1 MSIKIIDLLN
11 RAEPGRVVLLGD
23 VMLDRYVWG
32 EVRQISPEAPVPILR
47 VEKEDYRLGGVGS
60 VATMLVTLEMR
71 PCLAAVVGDDIEG
84 RLVREVLGQLRI
96 DSEGVVADS
105 LRPTTVKQRLLGG
118 SRSHAPHHMLRLD
131 RESAAAV
138 DEALAEKMRQ
148 YIARRLP
155 KADVVAISDYNKGA
169 CLPKLIAEVVAMA
182 RAADLP
188 VIADP
193 ARDVDYSRYAGCAC
207 ITPNRTEAGL
217 ATGMK
222 IVTPQDGLEAA
233 RRLLRYGVDSA
244 AVTLDRD
251 GIAWADVHG
260 NVRHFP
266 AQPREVSDI
275 TGAGDMV
282 LSAMALGVA
291 AGADYATLMELANLA
306 GGLEVEKMGV
316 AALTRGELLAG
327 LARGSTTPESKILPL
342 ESLEKAVQRRRE
354 SGQTIVMTNGCF
366 DMLHPGHVASLQE
379 ARRHGDCLVV
389 GLNSDRSVREL
400 KGDGRPLIDQKGR
413 AEMLA
418 ALACVDYVVIFDEA
432 SVTSLVQRI
441 LPDVLVKAAQYGVE
455 GVVGHDIVQRN
466 GGRIVLAP
474 MKPGYSTSALAAE
487 LSQRAETPATEPG
500 NPPAGRVARVRR
512 SREQP
517 A

>member
-1 MSIKIIDLLN
+1 MSRELIDLLN

-60 VATMLVTLEMR
+60 VATMLVALDMR
-71 PCLAAVVGDDIEG
+71 PCLAAVVGDDLEG

-96 DSEGVVADS
+96 DAEGVLADP

-131 RESAAAV
+131 RESTAAA
-138 DEALAEKMRQ
+138 DETLAEEMRQ

-155 KADVVAISDYNKGA
+155 EADVVAISDYNKGV
-169 CLPKLIAEVVAMA
+169 CVPRLIADVVAMA
-182 RAADLP
+182 RPAGVP

-193 ARDVDYSRYAGCAC
+193 AREVDYSRYTGCAC
-207 ITPNRTEAGL
+207 ITPNRTEAAL

-251 GIAWADVHG
+251 GVAWADVHG
-260 NVRHFP
+260 NAQLFP
-266 AQPREVSDI
+266 TQPREVSDV

-291 AGADYATLMELANLA
+291 
-306 GGLEVEKMGV
+306 
-316 AALTRGELLAG
+316 
-327 LARGSTTPESKILPL
+327 S
-342 ESLEKAVQRRRE
+342 RRRLRHVDGARQFGGRPG
-354 SGQTIVMTNGCF
+354 SG
-366 DMLHPGHVASLQE
+366 E
-379 ARRHGDCLVV
+379 
-389 GLNSDRSVREL
+389 
-400 KGDGRPLIDQKGR
+400 DGRRGAYPR
-413 AEMLA
+413 
-418 ALACVDYVVIFDEA
+418 
-432 SVTSLVQRI
+432 
-441 LPDVLVKAAQYGVE
+441 
-455 GVVGHDIVQRN
+455 
-466 GGRIVLAP
+466 
-474 MKPGYSTSALAAE
+474 
-487 LSQRAETPATEPG
+487 
-500 NPPAGRVARVRR
+500 
-512 SREQP
+512 
-517 A
+517 